1 MHFDAWN
8 RSAKNARIQPVQ
20 DTEMQRKRNS
30 CLVSTLSTKFS
41 RIVQVESSEVANKAS
56 IKDPGEARMSRRC
69 QPCPTRPA
77 VRGRT
82 FRFVPSQCLNSCFS
96 HRKHTAADGDSKSHL
111 LRASLHGVQLFLG
124 FGAFGISMLLSS
136 VRESGSCERPGR
148 VPKKAREGRAY
159 TRSEGR
165 TPSANTKRNTRVL
178 CTAVV

>member
-1 MHFDAWN
+1 
-8 RSAKNARIQPVQ
+8 
-20 DTEMQRKRNS
+20 MQRKRNS